1 MAIITNDLQLTG
13 AMGNITA
20 YKMRGSDKIIVRR
33 KGGASKEQ
41 MKHSP
46 AFERTRE
53 NNTEFGGCSN
63 AGKVIRQVLFPVKH
77 LADYNFSSTLN
88 KLTKKIQLLDTVGE
102 RGKRSIL
109 LSRYAYLLEGFQL
122 NKANPFDSIIRH
134 PATCSIE
141 RKRGKATIALPEL
154 VQGINFMVPW
164 KYAFFRF
171 IITMGL
177 VRDIVYRE
185 NSYSSSEQIP
195 PPETMFTDWQPVK
208 QSFAARSISLQFKGP
223 GVVNDT
229 KAIMVGIGIEM
240 GEPITNLVMER
251 VKYAGSAK
259 ILAVG

>member
-1 MAIITNDLQLTG
+1 MAIITSDLQFTG
-13 AMGNITA
+13 TMDNITA
-20 YKMRGSDKIIVRR
+20 YKMKGSDKIIVRR

-41 MKHSP
+41 IKHSP
-46 AFERTRE
+46 AFVRTRE

-63 AGKVIRQVLFPVKH
+63 AGKIIRQVLFPVKH

-88 KLTKKIQLLDTVGE
+88 KLTKNIQLLDTVGE

-122 NKANPFDSIIRH
+122 NKINTFDSIIRH
-134 PATCSIE
+134 PVTCSIE
-141 RKRGKATIALPEL
+141 RNRGKAIIALPEL
-154 VQGINFMVPW
+154 VRGINFMVPW
-164 KYAFFRF
+164 KCAFFRF

-177 VRDIVYRE
+177 VRDIVYKE
-185 NSYSSSEQIP
+185 GSYSCGEPIP
-195 PPETMFTDWQPVK
+195 PPEIMSTDWQPLK
-208 QSFAARSISLQFKGP
+208 QSFAAQNISLQFNVP

-229 KAIMVGIGIEM
+229 KAIIVGIGIEM
-240 GEPITNLVMER
+240 GDPITNLVIER